1 MKVGKLPLVDREHL
15 TNTSFIL
22 FKREDTGKG
31 LCVCRGER
39 RRRRGRSVATG
50 KISIGEFHL
59 VCIMLT

>member
-31 LCVCRGER
+31 LCVCRGGGGDEER
-39 RRRRGRSVATG
+39 KKRSNG
-50 KISIGEFHL
+50 KSFNQ
-59 VCIMLT
+59 